1 MAKDG
6 WKKIQDRIDS
16 MDKWEIQRVWDH
28 CYVSCG
34 LNEGLSR
41 DAWKAHLYTSAG
53 KHFALAADVRFYAS
67 GP

>member
-1 MAKDG
+1 
-6 WKKIQDRIDS
+6 
-16 MDKWEIQRVWDH
+16 MDKWELQRVWDH